1 MMNMAYRNILVAVDG
16 SVEAEWAFKK
26 AVNSAKKNN
35 AHLIICHV
43 IDIQA
48 LSPSPYAFYTDTR
61 FQDAEK
67 FAEELL
73 TNYSNFKTQRNLL
86 KNF

>member
-35 AHLIICHV
+35 AYLIVCHV

-48 LSPSPYAFYTDTR
+48 LSPLCILYGYTLSR
-61 FQDAEK
+61 CREIC
-67 FAEELL
+67 
-73 TNYSNFKTQRNLL
+73 
-86 KNF
+86 